1 MILRISS
8 IALVAAAL
16 GCSTPTPEPAPQPAQ
31 VAIQEPGETAETTET
46 PTPTEDQ
53 HCLPLVSGCGCAYVC
68 ARSLRRIDAER
79 WAVVH
84 DYQDSRVDEATI
96 ERWCFDETGVG
107 SSAETGSTGE
117 ACQDVFYDR
126 TPCGGECAPTTDF
139 LECHFVDD
147 RCIP

>member
-1 MILRISS
+1 
-8 IALVAAAL
+8 
-16 GCSTPTPEPAPQPAQ
+16 

-107 SSAETGSTGE
+107 SSADIVVANNAVANSANSADARTVRGMFFTLITLLLL
-117 ACQDVFYDR
+117 DR
-126 TPCGGECAPTTDF
+126 VTAS
-139 LECHFVDD
+139 
-147 RCIP
+147 